1 MEQYILTNSQAR
13 RFILLKQG
21 LIGAYKFIGKDGVSD
36 FIKQAGC
43 VQYDPIDICGK
54 NAELVLQSRVKGFTK
69 QMLYDL
75 LYTYRKL
82 VDYFDK
88 NLAIIGV
95 DDWKY
100 FEPIRESN
108 RKYGRGHDEVDV
120 VAEKIINIIK
130 EKGPV
135 CSKDFD
141 LGQKVDWYWSNN
153 TSLSRVALETMYFRG
168 DLIIHHKKGTIKYY
182 ALTKDYIPQNI
193 LSAEDPNKEEL
204 EYMKWRV
211 LRRISAV
218 GLMWNK
224 PSDAWIYIKDLKSEE
239 RKHVFEELI
248 IENKIIELT
257 IENINEKFYCIASD
271 KKLIEEVLKNP
282 IFKERTELIAP
293 LDSML
298 WDRKLIK
305 AIFEYQYKWEIYT
318 PQVERKYGY
327 YVLPILSGERLIGRV
342 EIVNEKKNKCLVIE
356 NIWLEDGIRQT
367 KKLSADLDRCFNR
380 FAKFNGCDDI
390 KRNEHL
396 Y

>member
-21 LIGAYKFIGKDGVSD
+21 LIGAYKFIGKDGVCD

-43 VQYDPIDICGK
+43 VQYDPIDVCGK

-75 LYTYRKL
+75 LYTERKL

-108 RKYGRGHDEVDV
+108 RKYGRAHDEVDA
-120 VAEKIINIIK
+120 VADRIKNIIK

-135 CSKDFD
+135 CSKNFD

-153 TSLSRVALETMYFRG
+153 ISLSRVALETMYFRG
-168 DLIIHHKKGTIKYY
+168 DLIVHHKKGTIKYY
-182 ALTKDYIPQNI
+182 ALAKDYIPQNI
-193 LSAEDPNKEEL
+193 LAAEDPNKEEL
-204 EYMKWRV
+204 EHMKWRV

-224 PSDAWIYIKDLKSEE
+224 PSDVWIYIRNLKSEE
-239 RKHVFEELI
+239 RKHVFEDLI

-257 IENINEKFYCIASD
+257 IENINEKFYCLASD

-282 IFKERTELIAP
+282 IFKERIELIAP
-293 LDSML
+293 LDSVL

-305 AIFEYQYKWEIYT
+305 AIFEFQYKWEIYT

-327 YVLPILSGERLIGRV
+327 YVLPILSGESLIGRV
-342 EIVNEKKNKCLVIE
+342 EIVNQKKNKCLVIE

-367 KKLSADLDRCFNR
+367 KKLSANLNRCFKR

-390 KRNEHL
+390 KLNEHW